1 MGSLEHLV
9 ARLAPSTSPSGLNF
23 SIFKLHTDFI
33 NCGTFPKYF
42 LDEHEELQDQ
52 AGVEGE
58 AEGEGAKRACLLHHN
73 HKRGRCPPTWFVVT
87 HKLQPPHQWAGQK
100 IKFYSLRRGNDE
112 QSIARHCLDG
122 AVVWC
127 PCFFMVLF
135 RVITAVVVWWG
146 WLWSM
151 EVLRWK
157 SNTVWWRL
165 VTMTHAAGTKSL
177 ICDDWVPKNNITP

>member
-1 MGSLEHLV
+1 MVCGNTKTTTSTPMSGS
-9 ARLAPSTSPSGLNF
+9 
-23 SIFKLHTDFI
+23 K
-33 NCGTFPKYF
+33 
-42 LDEHEELQDQ
+42 DQ
-52 AGVEGE
+52 IY
-58 AEGEGAKRACLLHHN
+58 C
-73 HKRGRCPPTWFVVT
+73 
-87 HKLQPPHQWAGQK
+87 
-100 IKFYSLRRGNDE
+100 LRRGNDE

-135 RVITAVVVWWG
+135 WVITAVVVWWG

-165 VTMTHAAGTKSL
+165 VTMTCAAGKKSSFVTIGCQKTVL
-177 ICDDWVPKNNITP
+177 LRNTQYYCSNVQPRHSASCEGEARAHLLPQPGHAQLPWPLWYTRLPRVK